1 MLPTAEVY
9 TLRSLKKTCIVLLLM
24 IRLDRPVSRN
34 QIAAYLDIHVHT
46 ARQYL
51 RQLSAA
57 SLIAHTS
64 TGWILTQAGSQ
75 LVLPLGGAKI
85 TPPMLINNNNR
96 LKDINPQEGANIKGG
111 ENNTP
116 PNELPA
122 MWSRLL
128 SYGIDRNPR
137 VEQIVN
143 QPFMT
148 IDYLTSHVA
157 ALDRKGYP
165 MPKWAGMLVLQL
177 ETGVDPGHEDGCQ
190 CEKCLQDYTAGKFSN
205 FIDH

>member
-1 MLPTAEVY
+1 MLPTAEVN

-24 IRLDRPVSRN
+24 IRLDRPLSRN
-34 QIAAYLDIHVHT
+34 QIAAILDIHVHT

-57 SLIAHTS
+57 SLVAHTS

-75 LVLPLGGAKI
+75 LVLPMGGAKI

-96 LKDINPQEGANIKGG
+96 LKDTEIQEGSIIKGG

-116 PNELPA
+116 PMPA
-122 MWSRLL
+122 IWSRLL

-148 IDYLTSHVA
+148 LDYLKSHVD
-157 ALDRKGYP
+157 ALDRKGYS
-165 MPKWAGMLVLQL
+165 MPQWAGMLVLQL
-177 ETGVDPGHEDGCQ
+177 ETGIDPGHPDGCQ
-190 CEKCLQDYTAGKFSN
+190 CEKCLLDYTAGEFSH
-205 FIDH
+205 FIEH

>member
-1 MLPTAEVY
+1 
-9 TLRSLKKTCIVLLLM
+9 M

-34 QIAAYLDIHVHT
+34 QVAAYLDIHVHT

-75 LVLPLGGAKI
+75 LVLPMGGAKI

-96 LKDINPQEGANIKGG
+96 LKDINSQSNIINRGG

-116 PNELPA
+116 PPA
-122 MWSRLL
+122 IIWKRLL

-148 IDYLTSHVA
+148 IEYLTSHVA

-177 ETGVDPGHEDGCQ
+177 ETGIDPGHEDGCQ
-190 CEKCLQDYTAGKFSN
+190 CEKCLNDYTAGEFSN